1 MLRSC
6 RVRHIALP
14 SSTPLSARRR
24 QIGSRRLA
32 VRDATSSASSPSPV
46 EEGERREVTIEAIGD
61 QGDGIAKAKR
71 GFVVIVPNTNP
82 GDEPIVEIRE
92 VRPNVAF
99 ASVIESDPRTL

>member
-1 MLRSC
+1 
-6 RVRHIALP
+6 
-14 SSTPLSARRR
+14 
-24 QIGSRRLA
+24 
-32 VRDATSSASSPSPV
+32 
-46 EEGERREVTIEAIGD
+46 VTIEAIGD